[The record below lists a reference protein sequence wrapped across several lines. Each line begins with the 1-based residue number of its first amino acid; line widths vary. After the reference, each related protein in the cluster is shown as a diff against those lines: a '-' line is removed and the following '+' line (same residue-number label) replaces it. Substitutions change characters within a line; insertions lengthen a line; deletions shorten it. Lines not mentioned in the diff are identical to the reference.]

1 MINLHD
7 YLPIS
12 VAKTAAQIY
21 ADKVLADV
29 EVPPMKGFK

>member
-7 YLPIS
+7 LPIS
-12 VAKTAAQIY
+12 VAKTAAQIP

-29 EVPPMKGFK
+29 EVPPMEGFK